1 MWVFSPVAE
10 GVAVALPCDKLSV
23 QIFTFAKGSR
33 ETAPCSN
40 WFPAAQGL
48 FSEPKREVER
58 QNAVAHFSKTA
69 LTAAS
74 ALSVSLVSVK
84 FAGEATSWISAAA
97 SWFCH
102 SDCNAD
108 WLWRPMQLKKQLN
121 FLFFFFLR
129 EVGKMDESSGQTKA
143 ILTPL
148 QTAYRSRW
156 SVSLESK
163 LHIIT

>member
-58 QNAVAHFSKTA
+58 QNAIAHFSKTA

-74 ALSVSLVSVK
+74 AHSVSLVSVK
-84 FAGEATSWISAAA
+84 FAGDFCSCFLILPQRPQRRLVMA
-97 SWFCH
+97 S
-102 SDCNAD
+102 NAIE
-108 WLWRPMQLKKQLN
+108 KTTEK
-121 FLFFFFLR
+121 LFFFFY
-129 EVGKMDESSGQTKA
+129 A
-143 ILTPL
+143 
-148 QTAYRSRW
+148 RSARW
-156 SVSLESK
+156 TSQVVK
-163 LHIIT
+163 LKRYWRHCKLPTGAGDQLVWNQSYT

>member
-10 GVAVALPCDKLSV
+10 EVAVVLPCDKLSV

-48 FSEPKREVER
+48 FCEPKREVER

-74 ALSVSLVSVK
+74 ALSVSLASVK

-97 SWFCH
+97 YWFCH

-108 WLWRPMQLKKQLN
+108 WLWRPMQLKKQLKN
-121 FLFFFFLR
+121 VFY
-129 EVGKMDESSGQTKA
+129 A
-143 ILTPL
+143 
-148 QTAYRSRW
+148 RSARW
-156 SVSLESK
+156 MSQVVK
-163 LHIIT
+163 LKRYWQHCRLPTGAGDQLVWNQSYT